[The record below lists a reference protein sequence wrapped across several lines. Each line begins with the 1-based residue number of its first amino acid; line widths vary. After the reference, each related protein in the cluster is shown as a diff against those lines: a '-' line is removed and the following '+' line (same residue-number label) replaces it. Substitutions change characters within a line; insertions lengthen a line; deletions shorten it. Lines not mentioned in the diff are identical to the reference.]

1 MDSIKSPNLS
11 IEDVWGHHFS
21 WPGEE
26 IKETKKHR
34 PKIPYAITSKIWK
47 DIQID
52 KEKKKLEKETLI
64 LERKNAR
71 LLKKNNIENK
81 RKTEN
86 VNYNDNTK
94 KPKILKEFTKFK
106 KNFSVGDDVIVQY
119 EGEFYPGI
127 IEAIK
132 KKELKV
138 SKNNYKVLI

>member
-1 MDSIKSPNLS
+1 M
-11 IEDVWGHHFS
+11 
-21 WPGEE
+21 
-26 IKETKKHR
+26 
-34 PKIPYAITSKIWK
+34 
-47 DIQID
+47 
-52 KEKKKLEKETLI
+52 
-64 LERKNAR
+64 
-71 LLKKNNIENK
+71 KKNNIENK